1 VQNIPLSAV
10 ARTIRDVSL
19 AYSILAGPDGL
30 DGYAISPLG
39 LDAGLRA
46 NPSRPLRV
54 GVLIEHGFGLIDPEV
69 AATVRAAAEALRACG
84 CEVEDVRIGIL
95 ADLDW
100 IQVFWKLQVME
111 AKPEFRRMTT
121 WHENE
126 AFKYVQGVYDAPVT
140 SIGDFVSAEQATERR
155 KDGFA
160 AYFSGY
166 DALLCP
172 VTPVP
177 AFAHDAAEFTA
188 ARRFRRCIS

>member
-10 ARTIRDVSL
+10 ARTVRDVSL

-39 LDAGLRA
+39 LDASLRA

-54 GVLIEHGFGLIDPEV
+54 GVLIEHSFGLIDPEV
-69 AATVRAAAEALRACG
+69 GATVRAAAEALRACG

-95 ADLDW
+95 SDLDSSLLE
-100 IQVFWKLQVME
+100 IAGHGSKTRIP
-111 AKPEFRRMTT
+111 ANDDPG
-121 WHENE
+121 HENE
-126 AFKYVQGVYDAPVT
+126 IFKYVQGVYDAPVT

-160 AYFSGY
+160 VYFSGY